1 MDANPA
7 PPILRISTF
16 TAACIVVANMVGTGV
31 FTSLGF
37 QVAAFPSP
45 FALLALWVV
54 GGVGALCGALAYG
67 ELGAAMPRSGGEYHF
82 LSKIYHPAV
91 GFLSGWL
98 SLTVGFA
105 APVALAAMALAA
117 YLGHVL
123 PLGHPKLVAAVV
135 VCLISFIHMAG
146 IQAGAR
152 FQVGFT
158 TAKVILIAGFSFLG
172 FFLGDP
178 QPLSLAPG
186 AADLALL
193 VGAPFAVSL
202 VYVSY
207 AYTGWNAAAY
217 VVGEMEDP
225 GRSLPRALWAGTA
238 VVMALYLALNYV
250 FLRSAPMGELSGQLD
265 VGFIAAAHVFGA
277 AGGRI
282 MAGLITLGL
291 VSTISAMTWAGP
303 RVAQVMGE
311 DIPLFRRL
319 AATRPSGAP
328 VGAIL
333 LQLAIVLAFLLTST
347 FERVITYMG
356 FTLALSSLLTVA
368 GVYVLRIRQPDLP
381 RPYRTWGYPV
391 TPAIYMAI
399 TAWMVAYIFMQRPLE
414 SLAGVGTLLLGL
426 LVYFPASR
434 KGLATAP

>member
-1 MDANPA
+1 MDQNPA
-7 PPILRISTF
+7 PPIRRISTF
-16 TAACIVVANMVGTGV
+16 TAACIVIANMVGTGV

-37 QVAAFPSP
+37 QVAAFQSPS
-45 FALLALWVV
+45 ALLALWVV
-54 GGVGALCGALAYG
+54 GGVGALCGALSYG
-67 ELGAAMPRSGGEYHF
+67 ELGAALPRSGGEYHF

-117 YLGHVL
+117 YLGHVV
-123 PLGHPKLVAAVV
+123 PLGYPRLAAAAV
-135 VCLISFIHMAG
+135 VCLISLVHMAG
-146 IQAGAR
+146 IEAGAR
-152 FQVGFT
+152 FQVAFT
-158 TAKVILIAGFSFLG
+158 TAKVALIAGFSLCG
-172 FFLGDP
+172 FFLGDA
-178 QPLSLAPG
+178 QPLALFPG
-186 AADLALL
+186 ASDLALL
-193 VGAPFAVSL
+193 WGAPFAVSL

-225 GRSLPRALWAGTA
+225 GRNLPRALWMGTA

-250 FLRSAPMGELSGQLD
+250 FLRAAPMGELSGQLE
-265 VGFIAAAHVFGA
+265 VGYVAAAHVFGA
-277 AGGRI
+277 AGGRL

-311 DIPLFRRL
+311 DIPLFGRL
-319 AATRPSGAP
+319 ALTTDKGAP

-333 LQLAIVLAFLLTST
+333 LQLAIVLALLFTST
-347 FERVITYMG
+347 FERVITFMG

-368 GVYVLRIRQPDLP
+368 GVFVLRLRQPDLP

-391 TPAIYMAI
+391 TPLVYMAI
-399 TAWMVAYIFMQRPLE
+399 TAWMVTYIFLQRPLV
-414 SLAGVGTLLLGL
+414 SLAGLGTLLLGL

-434 KGLATAP
+434 KGLAHSA